1 MHSYTINLVF
11 DWIADEGG
19 SSTDGSV
26 SFVNADVANA
36 AGATLVK
43 LTSTD
48 ADYNGDW
55 GVESQYRLT
64 YTSAELLATPAT
76 AALSV
81 PGFGLGLVVNVDD
94 MSADHF
100 NYSEALQLYKDSTTG
115 EVLLAR
121 GTYTDEAGSVLPYE
135 IPNGKCEL
143 FCCDA
148 EGKKFARILFVL
160 EAK

>member
-1 MHSYTINLVF
+1 
-11 DWIADEGG
+11 
-19 SSTDGSV
+19 
-26 SFVNADVANA
+26 
-36 AGATLVK
+36 
-43 LTSTD
+43 
-48 ADYNGDW
+48 
-55 GVESQYRLT
+55 
-64 YTSAELLATPAT
+64 
-76 AALSV
+76 
-81 PGFGLGLVVNVDD
+81 

-135 IPNGKCEL
+135 IPSGKCEL

-148 EGKKFARILFVL
+148 EGKKLARILFVL